1 MIKHRNDNTRIPIK
15 ISNVASDYRKNISKS
30 VTAEADLCDTCAY
43 TQKPN
48 FSHTFA
54 AQQCA
59 KIKGISGILM
69 HPEAVILPRVLCKR
83 KYIR

>member
-30 VTAEADLCDTCAY
+30 VTAEKQIYVIHAHA
-43 TQKPN
+43 QKPI
-48 FSHTFA
+48 FHTFA
-54 AQQCA
+54 AQKCA
-59 KIKGISGILM
+59 KTKGISGILM
-69 HPEAVILPRVLCKR
+69 YPEAIILPRVLCKR